1 MIASTPTDIPFQT
14 FADLLFCQPFI
25 FLNQFNGAHHHA
37 GCAETALQAMVL
49 VKRLLHRMQRFRAS
63 DPFDGRDLCPFGG
76 YGQHSAGFYG
86 FAVHMDDTGATLAGV
101 AADMSACQRHCFADE
116 ADEER
121 IVGHIG
127 TDSFPVQR
135 EIHVGHLFLQILACM
150 AANCF
155 AFLKHALEYR
165 YANQKLC
172 K

>member
-1 MIASTPTDIPFQT
+1 MVSGTAADVT
-14 FADLLFCQPFI
+14 FEAFANVLLARVRVLFDK
-25 FLNQFNGAHHHA
+25 FNGAHHHA

-76 YGQHSAGFYG
+76 YGQHGAGFYG

-101 AADMSACQRHCFADE
+101 ATDMSACQRHGFADE

-135 EIHVGHLFLQILACM
+135 EIHVGHHFLQILACM